1 MDFIDSEDIDL
12 ELDDDRDFFGEGSD
26 FAGDLSGEFGEQG
39 DLFEGMES
47 FGDFEADPAVG
58 VFEGLTDEFGP
69 GGDYQVIG
77 PDTRKRIGNTRVIPW
92 RHIVKIT
99 PPGCTGTLIAP
110 NKVLTAAHCVYKR
123 SNRRTYSGIRVIP
136 GKNGSREPF
145 GSARAVRL
153 NYPSAYAS
161 APNYAQAWPHDYA
174 VITLDKPIG
183 RKIGYWKR
191 IAAMSPAKLLRIKLN
206 TAGYPGDKGGQHL
219 YWTYNRVVSVRGPR
233 IEYLHDT
240 SGGQSGSP
248 VWLRWRSARTI
259 VAVHVARDDSTSPV
273 VANRGVAI
281 TPAILRQIR
290 AWVRS

>member
-1 MDFIDSEDIDL
+1 MDFKDSEGLNLELNDDL
-12 ELDDDRDFFGEGSD
+12 EFFGEGSSFED
-26 FAGDLSGEFGEQG
+26 DLSAEFELDTE
-39 DLFEGMES
+39 DLSDIES
-47 FGDFEADPAVG
+47 FGRFEADPAGGLV
-58 VFEGLTDEFGP
+58 EELTDEFDPGP
-69 GGDYQVIG
+69 DFQVIG
-77 PDTRKRIGNTRVIPW
+77 PDTRKRIGNTRSVPW

-110 NKVLTAAHCVYKR
+110 NKVLTAAHCVYNR
-123 SNRRTYSGIRVIP
+123 SNKRRYSGIRVIP

-145 GSARAVRL
+145 GSARAVRI

-161 APNYAQAWPHDYA
+161 ASTYGQAWPHDYA

-183 RKIGYWKR
+183 RRIGYWSR
-191 IAAMSPAKLLRIKLN
+191 IAALSPSRLLRIKLN
-206 TAGYPGDKGGQHL
+206 TAGYPGDKGGQHM

-240 SGGQSGSP
+240 AGGQSGSP
-248 VWLRWRSARTI
+248 VWLRHRSARTI
-259 VAVHVARDDSTSPV
+259 VAVHVARDDSATSV